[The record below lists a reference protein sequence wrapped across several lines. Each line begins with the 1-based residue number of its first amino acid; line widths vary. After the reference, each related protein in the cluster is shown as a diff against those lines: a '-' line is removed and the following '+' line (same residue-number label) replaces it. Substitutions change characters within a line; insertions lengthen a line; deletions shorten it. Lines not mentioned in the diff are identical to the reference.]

1 MIRVVIADDHP
12 LLREGLRR
20 ILEFEEGIQVVA
32 EVGDGQGAINMAR
45 SKPFDVLLMDL
56 NMPGVNGLE
65 ACRVIRREYP
75 KIGILVL
82 TMDDSDE
89 KVFQVLQLGVAGY
102 LLKDVIPKTLVDSI
116 RKVFLGEPILAP
128 SVTGKLIDQL
138 SNANPPKNNCGLSN
152 REMEILTYVVK
163 GSSNKEIGISLFI
176 SEKTVKN
183 HLSNIFRKLEVEDR
197 TQAALKVVKLK
208 LVLLDDI
215 R

>member
-20 ILEFEEGIQVVA
+20 ILEFEDGIHVIA
-32 EVGDGQGAINMAR
+32 EVGDGQGAINIAR
-45 SKPFDVLLMDL
+45 STPFDILLMDI

-65 ACRVIRREYP
+65 ACRVIRREKP
-75 KIGILVL
+75 EIGILVL
-82 TMDDSDE
+82 TVDDSDE

-102 LLKDVIPKTLVDSI
+102 LLKDVIPKALVDSI
-116 RKVFLGEPILAP
+116 RKVYAGEPILSP
-128 SVTGKLIDQL
+128 SVTGKLLDQL
-138 SNANPPKNNCGLSN
+138 TNTSSASKNNFGLSN

-163 GSSNKEIGISLFI
+163 GASNRDIGISLFI

-197 TQAALKVVKLK
+197 TQAALKSVKLK
-208 LVLLDDI
+208 LINLE
-215 R
+215 

>member
-20 ILEFEEGIQVVA
+20 ILEFEEGIEVIA
-32 EVGDGQGAINMAR
+32 EVGDGQGAINVAR
-45 SKPFDVLLMDL
+45 SSQFDILLMDL

-65 ACRVIRREYP
+65 ACRVIRREQP
-75 KIGILVL
+75 EIGILVL
-82 TMDDSDE
+82 TVDDSDE
-89 KVFQVLQLGVAGY
+89 KIFQVLQLGVAGY

-116 RKVFLGEPILAP
+116 RKVYNGEPILAP
-128 SVTGKLIDQL
+128 SITGKLLGQL
-138 SNANPPKNNCGLSN
+138 TNANVPKNNSGLSN

-163 GSSNKEIGISLFI
+163 GASNKDIGISLFI

-197 TQAALKVVKLK
+197 TQAALKAVKLK
-208 LVLLDDI
+208 LVQLD
-215 R
+215 

>member
-1 MIRVVIADDHP
+1 MIKVVIADDHP

-45 SKPFDVLLMDL
+45 SRPFDILLMDL

-65 ACRVIRREYP
+65 ACRVIRRERP
-75 KIGILVL
+75 QIGILVL
-82 TMDDSDE
+82 TVDDSDE
-89 KVFQVLQLGVAGY
+89 KIFQVLQLGVAGY

-116 RKVFLGEPILAP
+116 RKVFTGEPILAP
-128 SVTGKLIDQL
+128 AVTGKLLDQL
-138 SNANPPKNNCGLSN
+138 THPNVPKNNFGLSN
-152 REMEILTYVVK
+152 REMEILSYVIK
-163 GSSNKEIGISLFI
+163 GSSNRDIGISLFI

-197 TQAALKVVKLK
+197 TQAALKAVKLK
-208 LVLLDDI
+208 LIQLD
-215 R
+215 